1 MRRPP
6 ASRACLRLCALLLLA
21 AAIAPA
27 RVAAAVRVVDVAPA
41 RADGQLAC
49 RLSLSGLPDDRQLQS
64 MRSGLLAAVELEM
77 TVVREDGRVAAARTH
92 ALRLGFD
99 LWDEVFSVAGAGD
112 ERRFAS
118 LEALRDWLARPE
130 PLPVAPWPV
139 VADGAR
145 YRLHVAL
152 VARAVATDERARV
165 GDLIAGEPAREPA
178 RTDRQEASV
187 SLGRL
192 IRFFYQGAG
201 DGREGLEAA
210 SSWFRAGEV
219 ADEAH

>member
-1 MRRPP
+1 MRRVRPP
-6 ASRACLRLCALLLLA
+6 LACLLGVLLLMA
-21 AAIAPA
+21 MSAPA
-27 RVAAAVRVVDVAPA
+27 RADVRVTGVAPA
-41 RADGQLAC
+41 RAAGQLAC
-49 RLSLSGLPDDRQLQS
+49 RLSLAGLPDERQLQS
-64 MRSGLLAAVELEM
+64 MRSGLLAAVELDL
-77 TVVREDGRVAAARTH
+77 TVVREDGRVAAARTL

-99 LWDEVFSVAGAGD
+99 LWDEVFSVAGTGL

-118 LEALRDWLARPE
+118 LEALRAWLAAPE

-145 YRLHVAL
+145 YRLHVA
-152 VARAVATDERARV
+152 VVTRAVATDERERV
-165 GDLIAGEPAREPA
+165 GDLIAGGSAREPA

-192 IRFFYQGAG
+192 IRFFYQGGG

-210 SSWFRAGEV
+210 SPWFRAGEV

>member
-1 MRRPP
+1 MRR
-6 ASRACLRLCALLLLA
+6 AGVMSACLLGALLLLA
-21 AAIAPA
+21 AAPAPMF
-27 RVAAAVRVVDVAPA
+27 AAVRVVDVAPA

-99 LWDEVFSVAGAGD
+99 LWDEVFSVAGAGA

-118 LEALRDWLARPE
+118 LAALRDWLAAPG
-130 PLPVAPWPV
+130 PLPVAPWPA

-145 YRLHVAL
+145 YRLRVAL

-192 IRFFYQGAG
+192 IRFFYQGGG

-210 SSWFRAGEV
+210 SPWFRAGEV